1 MYTSHV
7 MVYYHSLFK
16 DTSLFSDINLKIR
29 QFTS

>member
-7 MVYYHSLFK
+7 MVYSLLLFK

-29 QFTS
+29 QFIS